1 MSKTVVYIRVSTTSQ
16 NIDGQQME
24 IKKWLE
30 NNQIVDAQWFVD
42 RSSGTTIDRPA
53 FINLQKAIFDGEVQT
68 VVIWRLD
75 RLSRNLK
82 DGINILTD
90 WLEQGIRVVSIS
102 QMLDFSASTGKVMAA
117 FLLGLGEME
126 METRRE
132 RQMIGIAAAK
142 EKGVYTGRQ
151 RGTYKAKPSRA
162 KALKEKGV
170 TIPEIAQFLGVCERT
185 VFRYLE
191 K

>member
-1 MSKTVVYIRVSTTSQ
+1 MTKTVVYVRVSTVGQ
-16 NIDGQQME
+16 NIDGQEME
-24 IKKWLE
+24 IKRWLE

-142 EKGVYTGRQ
+142 ERGVYTGRQ
-151 RGTYKAKPSRA
+151 RGTFKAKPQRA
-162 KALKEKGV
+162 KALKEKGL
-170 TIPEIAQFLGVCERT
+170 TIPEIAKSLGVCERT
-185 VFRYLE
+185 VSRYL